1 MPEVA
6 LARRARSL
14 WAYWRAER
22 RTRRQGLIALVLSTL
37 ASFVAGLTLG
47 AITGTLEEFPGLFIL
62 IPASVG
68 MRGVISGTTG
78 ARLGTSIAAGVFE
91 DDGEDPDDEFAFGL
105 QRVLDGIEALD
116 RTRTTSPAA
125 ASLARSGTGTSGVSG
140 ASSASA
146 RMYLA
151 V

>member
-47 AITGTLEEFPGLFIL
+47 AITGTLKEFPGLFIL

-68 MRGVISGTTG
+68 MRGVISGTT
-78 ARLGTSIAAGVFE
+78 
-91 DDGEDPDDEFAFGL
+91 
-105 QRVLDGIEALD
+105 
-116 RTRTTSPAA
+116 
-125 ASLARSGTGTSGVSG
+125 
-140 ASSASA
+140 
-146 RMYLA
+146 
-151 V
+151 